1 MFPNNK
7 FRNLI
12 SDIFFM
18 LVFVL
23 GLFVIICKMIMIAVR

>member
-1 MFPNNK
+1 MDK
-7 FRNLI
+7 YRRLV